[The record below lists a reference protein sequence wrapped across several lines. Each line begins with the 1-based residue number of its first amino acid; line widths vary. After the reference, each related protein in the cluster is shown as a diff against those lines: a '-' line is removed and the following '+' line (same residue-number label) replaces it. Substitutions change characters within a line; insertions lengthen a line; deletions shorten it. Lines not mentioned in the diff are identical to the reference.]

1 MTWIEGLML
10 GLQVVCCGEAAYRG
24 LGWKALYW
32 GGAFVLTLAVVKG
45 IKT

>member
-1 MTWIEGLML
+1 MTWIEGGML
-10 GLQVVCCGEAAYRG
+10 LLQVVCCGEAAYRG

-32 GGAFVLTLAVVKG
+32 GGAFALTLAVVKG

>member
-1 MTWIEGLML
+1 MTTPEVAML
-10 GLQVVCCGEAAYRG
+10 VLQVVCCGEAAYRG

-32 GGAFVLTLAVVKG
+32 AGAFVLTLAVVKG

>member
-1 MTWIEGLML
+1 MTWAEGAML
-10 GLQVVCCGEAAYRG
+10 LLQVVACGEAAYRG
-24 LGWKALYW
+24 MGWKAMYW

>member
-1 MTWIEGLML
+1 MTGAEGVML
-10 GLQVVCCGEAAYRG
+10 LLQVVCCGEAAYRG

-32 GGAFVLTLAVVKG
+32 VGAFVLTLAVVKG